1 MIKSVKISIFALTT
15 SGFDDMT
22 GNFSEE
28 RYEEMLGKLFVRFPS
43 FQKVGAGAYKPGI
56 ANMEFAD
63 QLMGHPHRSYK
74 IIHVAG
80 TNGKGSVSNMLA
92 SALAS
97 AGYRVGLYTSPHILD
112 FRERMRV
119 VEISPR
125 AALGRNDTGQYV
137 ISSETEGRAEK
148 SLYRYISKQEVW
160 DFVQKWQDTFDH
172 LDMSFFEIT
181 TLMALDWFAGQQVD
195 YVVLETGLG
204 GRLDSTN
211 IVTPILSV
219 ITNIGLDHCDLLGE
233 TLPEVAF
240 EKAGIIKPCVPV
252 VVGESHPETDPVFER
267 KVLYTNLPEPSFMG
281 NRNAIMSLLTFADK
295 VEPTLWDKH
304 EEILAAMD
312 LQGSYQHKNLRTALA
327 ALDTIFH
334 VLDAKPCSIPPS
346 EAGSATLSQENRAR
360 CLQDAIINTAA
371 RTGFRGRW
379 EKISDNPVTICD
391 IGHNEHGLKYNFAQ
405 LEKMK
410 VSGEFTH
417 LIIVYGSVADKDVDA
432 VILLMPEGAT
442 YIFTQAHGKRAL
454 SSEAV
459 VQKYLKHC
467 SETGKPAGEVHCVPD
482 VKEARVFAEDLA
494 SAIVEADPAARP
506 LIYIGGSTYVVSE
519 ALADRI

>member
-1 MIKSVKISIFALTT
+1 MIKFVKISIFALTT
-15 SGFDDMT
+15 SGFDYMT

-92 SALAS
+92 STLS
-97 AGYRVGLYTSPHILD
+97 SVGYRVGLYTSPHILD
-112 FRERMRV
+112 FRERIRV
-119 VEISPR
+119 VE
-125 AALGRNDTGQYV
+125 
-137 ISSETEGRAEK
+137 K
-148 SLYRYISKQEVW
+148 SAYRYIPKRDVW

-281 NRNAIMSLLTFADK
+281 SRAAVMSLLTFADK
-295 VEPTLWDKH
+295 TTPLLWDQH
-304 EEILAAMD
+304 EDMLREMD
-312 LQGSYQHKNLRTALA
+312 LKGDYQKKNLRTVLA
-327 ALDTIFH
+327 AID
-334 VLDAKPCSIPPS
+334 VLIEGGHAFDGP
-346 EAGSATLSQENRAR
+346 LR
-360 CLQDAIINTAA
+360 DAIVNTAS
-371 RTGFRGRW
+371 RTGFSGRW
-379 EKISDNPVTICD
+379 EKISDNPYTICD

-405 LEKMK
+405 LSKMK
-410 VSGEFTH
+410 SSGEVTD

-432 VILLMPEGAT
+432 VMHLMPEDAV
-442 YIFTQAHGKRAL
+442 YVFTQAHGKRAL
-454 SSEAV
+454 PVEDV
-459 VQKYLKHC
+459 VRKYLNHC
-467 SETGKPAGEVHCVPD
+467 SEAGRTACEVHCVPD
-482 VKEARVFAEDLA
+482 VKEARTFAEGLV